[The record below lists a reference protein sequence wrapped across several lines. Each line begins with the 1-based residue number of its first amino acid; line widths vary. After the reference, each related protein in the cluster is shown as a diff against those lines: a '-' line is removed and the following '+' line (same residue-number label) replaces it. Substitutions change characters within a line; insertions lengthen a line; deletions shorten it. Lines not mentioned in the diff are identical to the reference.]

1 MHSKKTRGFTLL
13 ELMIVMVIM
22 ALMVGVIVPSIS
34 IGDDNE
40 KVEKSAHRFK
50 AVFDLA
56 SEYAMLNN
64 FELGLILK
72 DNNYR
77 FVAYDGQRWI
87 DFAAERYFEPS
98 DHEEGVELE
107 LELEGLLWA
116 ENNLLNEVAFEV
128 DEEDDNED
136 KEMLSPQIFILSSGD
151 ITPFRITFSFE
162 KPFGEMIYYQVTGDF
177 AAPVEV
183 DGPLEQLP

>member
-1 MHSKKTRGFTLL
+1 VLRNKTRGFTLL

-22 ALMVGVIVPSIS
+22 ALMVGVIVPSINL
-34 IGDDNE
+34 GDDHDR
-40 KVEKSAHRFK
+40 VEKSAHRFK

-72 DNNYR
+72 DDNYR
-77 FVAYDGQRWI
+77 FVAYDGQRWA
-87 DFAAERYFEPS
+87 DFAAERYFEAS
-98 DHEEGVELE
+98 ELDEDIELE

-116 ENNLLNEVAFEV
+116 ENNLLNEVTFEV
-128 DEEDDNED
+128 DEDDNDED

-151 ITPFRITFSFE
+151 ITPFRITFSLE
-162 KPFGEMIYYQVTGDF
+162 RDFGEMIYYQVTGDF

-183 DGPLEQLP
+183 EGPLEQLP